1 MIIVDLN
8 QTMISN
14 VMAQLGNHTNTVIEE
29 DLFRHM
35 VLNALRLYKKNFA
48 EYGEMVIACDDKK
61 YWRRAAFPNYK
72 INRKKAREQSE
83 LDWNQIFNCLNKIRD
98 ELKHYTPFRVLQVEG
113 AEADDIIAT
122 LCIKYGSIVSE
133 EEKILIL
140 SGDKDFVQLQIYKNV
155 FQYDPVR
162 KKHIKTDDPHSFLR
176 EHILKGDRGDGIPN
190 IVSSDDCIAN
200 GEKQKPLSS
209 KRIEHLKS
217 IADLSTTLNEVE
229 YKNFKRNEMLI
240 DLHMTPNEL
249 QTRILDK
256 FDQEYGKPSNLLEEY
271 FTTFRLKTLH
281 ENIGDFL

>member
-14 VMAQLGNHTNTVIEE
+14 VMAQLGNHTNTEIEE

-35 VLNALRLYKKNFA
+35 VLNALRSYKKNFS

-61 YWRRAAFPNYK
+61 YWRRTFFPYYK

-98 ELKHYTPFRVLQVEG
+98 ELKEFFPYRVIQVEG
-113 AEADDIIAT
+113 AEADDVIAS
-122 LCIKYGSIVSE
+122 LCIKFGSIVSE
-133 EEKILIL
+133 QEKILIL

-155 FQYDPVR
+155 SQYDPVR

-190 IVSSDDCIAN
+190 IVSADDCIAN
-200 GEKQKPLSS
+200 GEKQKPLTT
-209 KRIEHLKS
+209 KRVETLKGV
-217 IADLSTTLNEVE
+217 ADLSTILNEVE
-229 YKNFKRNEMLI
+229 FKNFKRNETLI
-240 DLHMTPNEL
+240 DLHMTPSNIQEDIL
-249 QTRILDK
+249 KKYDSEQGKTRD
-256 FDQEYGKPSNLLEEY
+256 LLTDY
-271 FTTFRLKTLH
+271 FSRFKLKSLS
-281 ENIGDFL
+281 ESIGEF